1 MNLNTSVETLSGVGA
16 NYAKKL
22 HKLGLNTVED
32 LLLYYPRRYE
42 DFSTIVPISKT
53 RPGESITIKGNIWQI
68 ANKKSRN
75 RRMTITEAVVADDTG
90 TMKVTWFN
98 QPFLTK
104 SLKMGDEIV
113 LAGKPEFNY
122 GQIVMISPA
131 WEKLSVDLK
140 HVGRIVPVYPETE
153 GLTSKW
159 LRYQIKPLLKLVF
172 NIKDPLPETLKKRE
186 GLTDLPSAV
195 RAIHFPNNKLELAEA
210 RKRLAFDELFIILL
224 SGLKQKM
231 GMAKEKA
238 VSVPFEENK
247 AKEFVDS
254 LSFSLTNAQKRVCWE
269 IIKDLKKDHP
279 MNRLVQGDVGS
290 GKTIVAAFAMYLVAK
305 AKYQAVLMAPT
316 EILAKQHFDGLS
328 KVLVPFGLN
337 IGLITG
343 KEAQIKRQNSKGKI
357 QNCNLKI
364 KRGELI
370 KLIKEGDIDVA
381 IGTHALV
388 SDKLEFKSLALAIVD
403 EQHRFGV
410 DQRQALRKRSGLG
423 EGSTL
428 QERVEPSDGNFP
440 HFLSMTATPIPRSL
454 QLTIFGDLDVSVIDE
469 LPPGRQE
476 ITTKLVSHD
485 KREAAYEFIKKHVS
499 DGRQCFVIC
508 PLVKESEKMDLKAA
522 TDEHKNLSENI
533 FPNLKVGLLHGKM
546 KSKEKEE
553 IMNDFKMGKCD
564 ILVSTSVIEVGV
576 DVPNAS
582 IMVIEGAERFGLAQ
596 LHQFRGRV
604 GRGEHKSYCLLF
616 TNTNTNFDTT
626 TTKRLNTLVTNQDGF
641 KLAESDLEIRGPG
654 EFMGT
659 RQSGWSDLKIAKF
672 TDIKLISKVRDA
684 AQWFLGK
691 DPELKT
697 VPVLKEKVESIE
709 YARE

>member
-1 MNLNTSVETLSGVGA
+1 
-16 NYAKKL
+16 
-22 HKLGLNTVED
+22 
-32 LLLYYPRRYE
+32 
-42 DFSTIVPISKT
+42 
-53 RPGESITIKGNIWQI
+53 
-68 ANKKSRN
+68 
-75 RRMTITEAVVADDTG
+75 
-90 TMKVTWFN
+90 
-98 QPFLTK
+98 
-104 SLKMGDEIV
+104 
-113 LAGKPEFNY
+113 
-122 GQIVMISPA
+122 
-131 WEKLSVDLK
+131 
-140 HVGRIVPVYPETE
+140 
-153 GLTSKW
+153 
-159 LRYQIKPLLKLVF
+159 
-172 NIKDPLPETLKKRE
+172 
-186 GLTDLPSAV
+186 
-195 RAIHFPNNKLELAEA
+195 
-210 RKRLAFDELFIILL
+210 
-224 SGLKQKM
+224 
-231 GMAKEKA
+231 
-238 VSVPFEENK
+238 
-247 AKEFVDS
+247 
-254 LSFSLTNAQKRVCWE
+254 
-269 IIKDLKKDHP
+269 
-279 MNRLVQGDVGS
+279 
-290 GKTIVAAFAMYLVAK
+290 
-305 AKYQAVLMAPT
+305 MAPT